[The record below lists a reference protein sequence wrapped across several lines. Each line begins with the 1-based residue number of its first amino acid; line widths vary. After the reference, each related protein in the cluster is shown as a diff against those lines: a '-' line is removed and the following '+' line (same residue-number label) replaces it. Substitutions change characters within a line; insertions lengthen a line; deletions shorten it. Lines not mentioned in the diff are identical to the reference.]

1 MIYLV
6 IIEKFT
12 PEGKKNLKKIREW
25 QKELDDWLLSH
36 GAKFHSVKHYDTLV
50 GESLYETWLEYPNYS
65 ALDEDEKKAKEF
77 AQDPEWQKLIS
88 QMGIFFERVSSRIVK
103 EIE

>member
-12 PEGKKNLKKIREW
+12 QEGKKNLKKIREW
-25 QKELDDWLLSH
+25 QKELDDWLMSH
-36 GAKFHSVKHYDTLV
+36 GAQFVSVKHFDTLV
-50 GESLYETWLEYPNYS
+50 GEPLYETWLGYPNYS

-77 AQDPEWQKLIS
+77 TQDPKWQELVS
-88 QMGIFFERVSSRIVK
+88 QMSVFFERVYSRIVK
-103 EIE
+103 EVV